1 MSIRNFRNL
10 LVLTVLIIFSAGAN
24 AQCITKKNLKKLAA
38 QVTKYGKPGI
48 SGDSVIQMIRKSGS
62 LTIGYTEYNN
72 TWRHGPVTYYI
83 ISLSRTHCAAYKYT
97 KLETV
102 KTGEK
107 PFRLDTLKLPASIID
122 SLPEILKT
130 NAPWKIK
137 HNETA
142 DDDPCSHN
150 DPMQMRT
157 CNVHDATSK
166 ALLLLTPT
174 RKASS
179 SYYAP
184 DYYEYTCCPGNPE
197 RQRFL
202 NVISFIYK
210 IFSNFK
216 PGN

>member
-10 LVLTVLIIFSAGAN
+10 LVLTVLIIFSACAN

-38 QVTKYGKPGI
+38 QVNKYGKPVI
-48 SGDSVIQMIRKSGS
+48 SGDSVMQMIRKSGS

-72 TWRHGPVTYYI
+72 TSRHSPVTYYI
-83 ISLSRTHCAAYKYT
+83 ISLSKTNCTAYKYT
-97 KLETV
+97 KQETV
-102 KTGEK
+102 KAGDK
-107 PFRLDTLKLPASIID
+107 PFRLDTLKLSASITD
-122 SLPEILKT
+122 SLPEVLKT
-130 NAPWKIK
+130 NAPWKIN
-137 HNETA
+137 HDETA

-150 DPMQMRT
+150 DPMQIRT
-157 CNVHDATSK
+157 CNIHDATSK

-174 RKASS
+174 HQASS

-202 NVISFIYK
+202 KVISFIYSA
-210 IFSNFK
+210 FANLK